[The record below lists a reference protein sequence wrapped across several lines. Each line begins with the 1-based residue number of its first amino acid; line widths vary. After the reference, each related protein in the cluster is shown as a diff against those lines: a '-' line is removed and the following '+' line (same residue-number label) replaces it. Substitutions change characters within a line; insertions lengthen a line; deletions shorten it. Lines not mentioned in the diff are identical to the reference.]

1 MKTMKPVRLFMLGCS
16 IGVATGSAHA
26 GTAFEDYARE
36 ARKAVAA
43 VEVSGD
49 RELRKKQKAA
59 ESALGDYASDIAT
72 LEEQK
77 AQARAGITAADSK
90 IVELQARLEALE
102 SSPEYRK
109 AARDVASR
117 SRWGRVFKPDPQ
129 AIKDQKKLAEDLD
142 KTRAQLEAFQ
152 VAEGRLKGQLAEVR
166 AAQTEA
172 QTSSEAAARAVDAF
186 LSDKKLTE
194 QDGKAVA
201 TGDLQLQEARAAA
214 GNLVRGWET
223 EGLDTRLLLSD
234 YQNLK
239 QSGKLTGLQLV
250 ALEQQLDRALDQ
262 SYIGQYINSK
272 FRTPQ
277 FCESVTSCSKP
288 QAVRD
293 EETAKM
299 LEDPWG
305 VGANPSPTA
314 SEAGAGGGK

>member
-1 MKTMKPVRLFMLGCS
+1 MVVVGCS
-16 IGVATGSAHA
+16 MSVVAGSAHA
-26 GTAFEDYARE
+26 ASPYEEYARD
-36 ARKAVAA
+36 AQRAVAA

-49 RELRKKQKAA
+49 KELKKKQKAA
-59 ESALGDYASDIAT
+59 EAALGDYASDIAT
-72 LEEQK
+72 LEGQK
-77 AQARAGITAADSK
+77 ARARAGITAADSK
-90 IVELQARLEALE
+90 IAELQARLEALE

-117 SRWGRVFKPDPQ
+117 SRWGRVFKSDPQ

-152 VAEGRLKGQLAEVR
+152 VAEGRLQEQLAEVR

-186 LSDKKLTE
+186 LRDKKLTE

-214 GNLVRGWET
+214 QSLVRDWET

-293 EETAKM
+293 EETAKT

-305 VGANPSPTA
+305 VSANPSPTA